1 MAAPPL
7 VVADLTRRD
16 RSVLPI
22 SSVLAFAELLRAEG
36 GVLRRSQA
44 RPEWWMEG
52 WLVNDRY
59 PKCTEK
65 GWDAICDALVYAH
78 TKLGGIPVIYPD
90 GTEKLRGTEQSE
102 W

>member
-1 MAAPPL
+1 
-7 VVADLTRRD
+7 
-16 RSVLPI
+16 
-22 SSVLAFAELLRAEG
+22 
-36 GVLRRSQA
+36 
-44 RPEWWMEG
+44 MEG